1 MSAYAALTGA
11 GFRAQVRDKAT
22 LFFTFAFPLLFL
34 VVFGLIFRGQEV
46 AETGR
51 PYISYI
57 APGVMSWGVANAAV
71 FGVAFTLMQ
80 WRRDDL
86 LRLIRMTPTRLPAV
100 LASRYVLA
108 LAVGAVQ
115 AVVFVAV
122 AMLPLFGLE
131 LDARWPLAL
140 PVLVLGITAFLT
152 IGVVIGS
159 YADTPEAVA
168 AIANFL
174 MVPMA
179 FLSGSFLPLDMMP
192 SWLQAVSRVLPLRY
206 LNDAVSAALSGAADS
221 TTSRS
226 AAGADRLHRPL
237 RRARAEDVPL
247 EQQDMTASTTGG
259 RSTHT
264 DTDTGSATSTTANS
278 TDGVP
283 LEYGT
288 GSSPALARR
297 AARPGRR
304 SRGGPPR
311 RRRCPRRPRPR
322 RRRRR

>member
-1 MSAYAALTGA
+1 MSAYAALTAA
-11 GFRAQVRDKAT
+11 GYRAQVRDKAT

-46 AETGR
+46 EETGR

-86 LRLIRMTPTRLPAV
+86 LRLIRMTPTRLPSV
-100 LASRYVLA
+100 LGSRYVLA
-108 LAVGAVQ
+108 LAVGVFQ
-115 AVVFVAV
+115 AVVFIAV

-131 LDARWPLAL
+131 LNARWPLAL

-159 YADTPEAVA
+159 YANTPEAVA
-168 AIANFL
+168 AIANCL

-192 SWLQAVSRVLPLRY
+192 SWLQTISRVLPLRY
-206 LNDAVSAALSGAADS
+206 LNDAVSAALSGRGDLGDIALGCGGLVVF
-221 TTSRS
+221 TVIF
-226 AAGADRLHRPL
+226 GALAVKTFRW
-237 RRARAEDVPL
+237 
-247 EQQDMTASTTGG
+247 S
-259 RSTHT
+259 
-264 DTDTGSATSTTANS
+264 NS
-278 TDGVP
+278 T
-283 LEYGT
+283 
-288 GSSPALARR
+288 
-297 AARPGRR
+297 
-304 SRGGPPR
+304 
-311 RRRCPRRPRPR
+311 
-322 RRRRR
+322 